1 MQSLTQTASLQFYN
15 NSRMFSPHPIF
26 SVKCC
31 YNHNRICSRHLYFLI
46 SKLYVCFGFNQRA
59 WFEISTKIM
68 VNFTKYDFIPRPK
81 GILFFVLLFFFFF
94 LSIFLLKELY
104 MSFKDTFSSCLHL
117 FCSF

>member
-15 NSRMFSPHPIF
+15 NCRIFSPHPIF
-26 SVKCC
+26 SAKCC
-31 YNHNRICSRHLYFLI
+31 YNHNRIYFSHLYFLI

-81 GILFFVLLFFFFF
+81 DFCFLSYFFFS
-94 LSIFLLKELY
+94 SIFLLKELY
-104 MSFKDTFSSCLHL
+104 MSFKDTFSSCLHP